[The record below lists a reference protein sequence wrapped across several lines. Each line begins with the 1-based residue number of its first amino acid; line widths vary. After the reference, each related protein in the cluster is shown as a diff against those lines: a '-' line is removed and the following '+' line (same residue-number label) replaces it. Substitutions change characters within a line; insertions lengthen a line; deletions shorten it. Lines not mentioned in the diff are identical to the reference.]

1 MTKSE
6 AVTEGIRVAV
16 ESHYVPEQSRP
27 YESYWFFAYEIEIR
41 NQGPTRVQLL
51 SRHWTITDSDGR
63 TQEIRGPGVVGKQPI
78 LEPGEAFEY
87 SSFCPLETSFGTM
100 HGSYEMVAADGRRFD
115 VEIPPFALGQP
126 HSIN

>member
-1 MTKSE
+1 MSGT
-6 AVTEGIRVAV
+6 TTRGIRIEV
-16 ESHYVPEQSRP
+16 ESIYIEERSSPENNQF
-27 YESYWFFAYEIEIR
+27 FFAY
-41 NQGPTRVQLL
+41 RVRIVNESKVTAQLM

-63 TQEIRGPGVVGKQPI
+63 TQEVRGPGVVGKQPI

-100 HGSYEMVAADGRRFD
+100 HGSYEMVAADGRRFA